1 MDDASITG
9 ALNDQMPRLAVVC
22 PPIKIPGYVPA
33 FCKCWY
39 SGFNFSHY
47 DLPFPTRY
55 CIPYV

>member
-39 SGFNFSHY
+39 FS
-47 DLPFPTRY
+47 LPCYLQKSLIF
-55 CIPYV
+55 